1 MKKELP
7 IGLSNRHIHLS
18 QEDIDV
24 LFGSGYELTKAK
36 DLAQPGQYASNEK
49 VDVQGDRGTIKG
61 IRVLG
66 PARDKSQ
73 VEVSLGDA
81 RTLGVDTVLRDS
93 GDLKDTPGVKLIGP
107 KGEVDLEDGV
117 IIASRHIHMSVEDG
131 ERFNIKDQDK
141 VRVRV
146 DGPRALIFE
155 NVLVR
160 VSENFRLEMHVDVEE
175 GNAAGA
181 KNNDI
186 VEILD

>member
-7 IGLSNRHIHLS
+7 VGLSNRHIHLS

-24 LFGSGYELTKAK
+24 LFGDGYELTKAK

-49 VDVQGDRGTIKG
+49 VDVKGERGTIKG

-66 PARDKSQ
+66 PSRDKSQ
-73 VEVSLGDA
+73 VEISLGDA
-81 RTLGVDTVLRDS
+81 RTLGVDTVLRNS
-93 GDLKDTPGVKLIGP
+93 GDLKNTPGVKLIGP

-117 IIASRHIHMSVEDG
+117 IIAARHIHMSTEDA
-131 ERFNIKDQDK
+131 ERFGIKDQDK
-141 VRVRV
+141 VRVKV
-146 DGPRALIFE
+146 DGPRGLIFE

-160 VSENFRLEMHVDVEE
+160 VSPNFKLEMHIDIEE
-175 GNAAGA
+175 GNAAGV

-186 VEILD
+186 VEIIK